1 MESKI
6 VELIKAES
14 IIVVD
19 RAEGGEERGDVGQ
32 RLQKFSYM
40 GWLNS
45 GGLIYNMVTIVNST
59 ILLYLKFARRI
70 GLKS

>member
-19 RAEGGEERGDVGQ
+19 RAEGCEERGDVGQ

-40 GWLNS
+40 G
-45 GGLIYNMVTIVNST
+45 
-59 ILLYLKFARRI
+59 
-70 GLKS
+70 